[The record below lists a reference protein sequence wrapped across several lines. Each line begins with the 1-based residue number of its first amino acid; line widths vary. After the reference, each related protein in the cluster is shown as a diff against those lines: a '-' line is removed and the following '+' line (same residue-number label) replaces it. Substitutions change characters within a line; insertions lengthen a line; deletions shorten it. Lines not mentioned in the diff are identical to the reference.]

1 MGGQVRCHW
10 SQSRLKSVKL
20 GGETEIGG
28 YFSGL
33 EMILVWK
40 RTLTVKIEEDS
51 FKS

>member
-28 YFSGL
+28 CFSGL
-33 EMILVWK
+33 RDDSYL
-40 RTLTVKIEEDS
+40 EEGIDS
-51 FKS
+51 EDRRGQF